1 MGEDRCRAPWCYPCP
16 SLLSLPHAQDM
27 KIVWSCY
34 LNTARFHTW
43 KEIPSLLCTV
53 QCKFLP
59 VPQLFCRVPDLGSG
73 QEFASIA
80 PPAEPSSSPRINNQD
95 STTEMLLGA
104 LGAKIV
110 NSRDAKGR

>member
-1 MGEDRCRAPWCYPCP
+1 
-16 SLLSLPHAQDM
+16 M

-34 LNTARFHTW
+34 LNTAHFNTW
-43 KEIPSLLCTV
+43 KETPSLLCTV
-53 QCKFLP
+53 QCKSLP
-59 VPQLFCRVPDLGSG
+59 LPQLFSRAPDLGFG
-73 QEFASIA
+73 QEFASPA
-80 PPAEPSSSPRINNQD
+80 PPAEPASPPRINNQD

>member
-1 MGEDRCRAPWCYPCP
+1 MEAPGIYFSP
-16 SLLSLPHAQDM
+16 SPDFLPHAQDM

-34 LNTARFHTW
+34 LNTARSHTW
-43 KEIPSLLCTV
+43 RETPSLLCTV
-53 QCKFLP
+53 RCKHHLKQPTLGCWPGLRVGSPSGFLLLMIP
-59 VPQLFCRVPDLGSG
+59 LPHS
-73 QEFASIA
+73 
-80 PPAEPSSSPRINNQD
+80 RINNQD